1 MANDSNEEKNMKSNI
16 RIFSVAAIASCI
28 LLFAGVGTSWATL
41 VEGFESGAFSGTEA
55 TKGDAS
61 ISTTNFGGITPT
73 QGSRQLVLTTIN
85 SSGPDGAAGYSSV
98 SGSNA
103 VPVAGIGTGLAA
115 FFGVTTSSI
124 HDSSTGANGQEG
136 SGFTINLGVLTAG
149 TQISF
154 DYDFLTQEP
163 PNGNKDFAFYTLNS
177 SFGSVISNV
186 NAATLGTP
194 GSNIFG
200 SQTGYKTLTISITT
214 TATYTLGLGVV
225 DAGNS
230 QTDDAPSA
238 LLVDNIQ
245 IVPEPT
251 TIAFGIAGASLLV
264 ALRSRFK
271 KS

>member
-1 MANDSNEEKNMKSNI
+1 MKSNT
-16 RIFSVAAIASCI
+16 RISSVAAIASCV
-28 LLFAGVGTSWATL
+28 LLFASVGTSWATL

-61 ISTTNFGGITPT
+61 ISSPSFGGINPT
-73 QGSRQLVLTTIN
+73 QGTHQLVLTTIN

-98 SGSNA
+98 SGTNA

-163 PNGNKDFAFYTLNS
+163 PNGNKDFAFYTLNNGVTS
-177 SFGSVISNV
+177 SFGGGISNV
-186 NAATLGTP
+186 NAATLATP

-200 SQTGYKTLTISITT
+200 SQTGYKTFTISITT

-230 QTDDAPSA
+230 ASDDAPSA